1 LTLITGP
8 LKDFEKRG
16 ISRDGTQECVIP
28 TDVIDGLL
36 REGHPP
42 LVSPAE
48 KLLMQTTIAQSHT
61 TALAVLLWYCI
72 YWFIRT

>member
-1 LTLITGP
+1 LTRITGP
-8 LKDFEKRG
+8 LKDFERRG
-16 ISRDGTQECVIP
+16 IRRDETQEVVIP

-48 KLLMQTTIAQSHT
+48 KSLM
-61 TALAVLLWYCI
+61 
-72 YWFIRT
+72 